1 MRSENGPET
10 QQSIAGWAE
19 QTFGPVSDATVLVD
33 RAAIELAELREAVKN
48 GDIQESGKEAADVT
62 ILLFRLM
69 QQLGLDLD
77 TEVTGKMAENRARR
91 WLPKG
96 DGTGSHIK

>member
-1 MRSENGPET
+1 MGSEHDRET
-10 QQSIAGWAE
+10 QQSIAEWAE
-19 QTFGPVSDATVLVD
+19 QTFGPVSDAAVLVD
-33 RAAIELAELREAVKN
+33 RAAIELAELREAVQN

-77 TEVTGKMAENRARR
+77 GEVTRKMTENRARR
-91 WLPKG
+91 WRPKG

>member
-1 MRSENGPET
+1 MKPETGRET
-10 QQSIAGWAE
+10 QQSIASWAE
-19 QTFGPVSDATVLVD
+19 QTFGPVRDATVLVD
-33 RAAIELAELREAVKN
+33 RAAIELAELREAVQN

-69 QQLGLDLD
+69 QLLGHDLD
-77 TEVTGKMAENRARR
+77 GEVTKKMAENRARR
-91 WLPKG
+91 WLAKG